1 MMEQKIIEDF
11 KKLVAGFRALTTK
24 FQNSSHNKT
33 KNWKDTNLEL
43 EACKRVS
50 ELVSWV
56 QKFEKLKMDDFE
68 NFFKTGKV
76 SYNMLRYKPG
86 LAKVDY
92 QVRYIQQKRKE
103 NMQMTLTKTIN
114 YWIQH
119 SNNERTL

>member
-1 MMEQKIIEDF
+1 MTF
-11 KKLVAGFRALTTK
+11 
-24 FQNSSHNKT
+24 S
-33 KNWKDTNLEL
+33 
-43 EACKRVS
+43 
-50 ELVSWV
+50 
-56 QKFEKLKMDDFE
+56 KMDDFE

-103 NMQMTLTKTIN
+103 NMQMTLTKTII
-114 YWIQH
+114 YRIQH

>member
-1 MMEQKIIEDF
+1 MTF
-11 KKLVAGFRALTTK
+11 
-24 FQNSSHNKT
+24 S
-33 KNWKDTNLEL
+33 
-43 EACKRVS
+43 
-50 ELVSWV
+50 
-56 QKFEKLKMDDFE
+56 KMDDFE

-103 NMQMTLTKTIN
+103 NMQMTLTKTIS
-114 YWIQH
+114 YRIQH

>member
-1 MMEQKIIEDF
+1 MTF
-11 KKLVAGFRALTTK
+11 
-24 FQNSSHNKT
+24 S
-33 KNWKDTNLEL
+33 
-43 EACKRVS
+43 
-50 ELVSWV
+50 
-56 QKFEKLKMDDFE
+56 KMDDFE

-103 NMQMTLTKTIN
+103 NMQMTLTKPII
-114 YWIQH
+114 YRIQH